1 MSKALIAM
9 SGGVDS
15 SMAASLMQE
24 KGYECIGVTMRLYD
38 NADVVG
44 KSEKTCCSLDDCED
58 ARSVARRLGI
68 PYYVYDFQKDFRST
82 VMEKFVCAYC
92 KGETPNPCI
101 DCNRYMK
108 FEGLYERATQLDC
121 DKIVTGHY
129 ARVCHNEE
137 TGRYELKKALDA
149 TKDQS
154 YVLYALT
161 QDQLAHTEF
170 PLGEYTKVQIRQMA
184 EERGFVNAR
193 KKDSQD
199 ICFVPDGH
207 YQQFIEQYLGKK
219 LPEGNFV
226 DESGK
231 VLGRHKG
238 IIYYTIGQRKGL
250 GIAAGSPIFVKEI
263 RPETNEVVIGSNESL
278 FSDHL
283 EAEDFNWI
291 SVKEPAPGEEVPCTA
306 KVRYRHTEQPAVAR
320 VLENGKVQVVFKEK
334 QRAITK
340 GQAVVLYEGERV
352 LGGGTIC
359 GTTA

>member
-1 MSKALIAM
+1 
-9 SGGVDS
+9 
-15 SMAASLMQE
+15 
-24 KGYECIGVTMRLYD
+24 
-38 NADVVG
+38 
-44 KSEKTCCSLDDCED
+44 
-58 ARSVARRLGI
+58 
-68 PYYVYDFQKDFRST
+68 
-82 VMEKFVCAYC
+82 
-92 KGETPNPCI
+92 
-101 DCNRYMK
+101 MK

-250 GIAAGSPIFVKEI
+250 GIAAGEPVFVKEI
-263 RPETNEVVIGSNESL
+263 RPDTNEVVIGSNESL
-278 FSDHL
+278 FSDTL

-340 GQAVVLYEGERV
+340 GQAVVLYDGERV

-359 GTTA
+359 VTS